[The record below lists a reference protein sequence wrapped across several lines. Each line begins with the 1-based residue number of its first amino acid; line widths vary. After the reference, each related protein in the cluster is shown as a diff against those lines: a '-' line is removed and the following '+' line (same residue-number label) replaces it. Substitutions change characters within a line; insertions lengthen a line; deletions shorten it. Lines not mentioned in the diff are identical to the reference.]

1 VASNAPAEELPANGK
16 VWAAMKTTLSLSR
29 RFTSICAGLAIG
41 LLAACATT
49 VHLNDS
55 NATVGS
61 YKYGYL
67 FLKPNQPLETV
78 HAAVKKAFKDLGYL
92 QTADDVS
99 PGDITVKGTDQ
110 HETAVS
116 VNLKDYTTF
125 TEVKIRA
132 GVSGD
137 LSQEQEVYQAIE
149 KNF

>member
-1 VASNAPAEELPANGK
+1 MASNAPGEEPPANAK
-16 VWAAMKTTLSLSR
+16 VCGAMKTTPSFSR
-29 RFTSICAGLAIG
+29 RLISICAGLAIG
-41 LLAACATT
+41 LFAACATT

-55 NATVGS
+55 NGTVGS

-67 FLKPNQPLETV
+67 ILRPNQPLETV
-78 HAAVKKAFKDLGYL
+78 HAAVKKAFKDLNYL
-92 QTADDVS
+92 QTADNVS
-99 PGDITVKGTDQ
+99 PGDITVEGTDQ

-125 TEVKIRA
+125 TQVKIRA
-132 GVSGD
+132 GATGD